1 MVQQEHE
8 VCGSRRITQSN
19 EMENYLGSQRLLGN
33 VVPWLW
39 AEQTGVTLYGSKSWG
54 CYVQTL

>member
-33 VVPWLW
+33 VVPWL
-39 AEQTGVTLYGSKSWG
+39 
-54 CYVQTL
+54 